1 LCVPVALEA
10 TDVSADFLKVSVGKH
25 LAKIDMEIRK
35 AVEADI
41 PNLLLLMRELAE
53 FEKYARD
60 FAVTEAVL
68 HKQGFKHSPPD
79 FHCLIAEED
88 GELVGFLVYY
98 FVPFT
103 YRAKPN
109 LIIKELY
116 IAGQHRSRGAGK
128 LLMKAVARE
137 AVQTGCG
144 MIKWWVAKWNE
155 RGIEFYKRLG
165 AGIDSDWH
173 EFQLSESAFR
183 DLAEHGSP
191 TVAYKDGPRG
201 R

>member
-1 LCVPVALEA
+1 VRGHVRALKAA
-10 TDVSADFLKVSVGKH
+10 TRRRTPKKIARSSAPN
-25 LAKIDMEIRK
+25 KIAMEIRK

-41 PNLLLLMRELAE
+41 PNLLPLMRELAE
-53 FEKYARD
+53 FEKYAED

-68 HKQGFKHSPPD
+68 REQGFRHSPPE
-79 FHCLIAEED
+79 FHCLVAEKG

-116 IAGQHRSRGAGK
+116 IAGQHRSRGVGK
-128 LLMKAVARE
+128 LLMQAVAKE
-137 AVQTGCG
+137 AARSGCG
-144 MIKWWVAKWNE
+144 MIKWWVAKWNK

-165 AGIDSDWH
+165 AKIDSDWH
-173 EFQLSESAFR
+173 EFQLSERALR
-183 DLAEHGSP
+183 DLAASG
-191 TVAYKDGPRG
+191 
-201 R
+201 